1 MIEPTHRNANQSG
14 LTTLIFTVATSF
26 MVEFNG
32 PPPSFTQHG
41 CSMKPF
47 GVPTL
52 GMPQSSS
59 IDFYQSDTVCGVS
72 SAVKICNALIP
83 PFSFFFV
90 LLLLVA
96 PFPIPSPMSL
106 KILAF
111 ALFSTVATALSASG
125 PAEAATAVAAKV
137 PNPEDARPPLPKHPT
152 LKEDKMAKPGPT
164 PCSEEVN
171 QPCETNAD
179 CTCSKFC
186 AFGSEGKLTEGAC
199 VTYNR
204 EQHN

>member
-1 MIEPTHRNANQSG
+1 MMIEPTYRNANQSG
-14 LTTLIFTVATSF
+14 LATLIFTV
-26 MVEFNG
+26 
-32 PPPSFTQHG
+32 
-41 CSMKPF
+41 CWSMKQF
-47 GVPTL
+47 RVPTL

-59 IDFYQSDTVCGVS
+59 IDFYQSDTVWGVS

-96 PFPIPSPMSL
+96 PYLIPSPMSL